1 MKNYRKFISSL
12 RSSLSRKP
20 SIADDVKDILQKE
33 GIREFAQDIRI
44 MSRKQ
49 LIEHFSYKKN
59 NKVNVTLLIKNL
71 IWQAYTWIQQGKI
84 QPIDGNIRS
93 FWYRHVKS
101 VLSRLELKTSGNRFT
116 DDVYGCFVKLR
127 LLGLFRYVDFGF
139 LDERGHARVIGN
151 KHGNLILFAEKDGLY
166 GIIKKLALQYDIT
179 GISLNGFPSYLTTEF
194 LLRDMQRFGLLDKPL
209 RLFSVV
215 DYDPSG
221 YWIEREFAAQFR
233 DLGTEVSSVTTLVN
247 PRELPQELVEL
258 CKYKLKKDTQT
269 QNWLIATGGIGS
281 EAFGLEAD
289 AVGAGRI
296 GEAVERIVHTK

>member
-1 MKNYRKFISSL
+1 M
-12 RSSLSRKP
+12 
-20 SIADDVKDILQKE
+20 
-33 GIREFAQDIRI
+33 
-44 MSRKQ
+44 
-49 LIEHFSYKKN
+49 
-59 NKVNVTLLIKNL
+59 
-71 IWQAYTWIQQGKI
+71 
-84 QPIDGNIRS
+84 
-93 FWYRHVKS
+93 
-101 VLSRLELKTSGNRFT
+101 
-116 DDVYGCFVKLR
+116 
-127 LLGLFRYVDFGF
+127 
-139 LDERGHARVIGN
+139 
-151 KHGNLILFAEKDGLY
+151 
-166 GIIKKLALQYDIT
+166 QYDIT